1 MTSETQK
8 ISFSGF
14 IPYKVGQ
21 KSDIKEYFLKEFQ
34 LMASAPDD
42 NYLSLDEDINRF
54 LVQAGIEL
62 QISYSIIRDFT
73 N

>member
-1 MTSETQK
+1 MTSEIQK
-8 ISFSGF
+8 ISFFGS

-34 LMASAPDD
+34 LMASTPDD

-54 LVQAGIEL
+54 LV
-62 QISYSIIRDFT
+62 
-73 N
+73 